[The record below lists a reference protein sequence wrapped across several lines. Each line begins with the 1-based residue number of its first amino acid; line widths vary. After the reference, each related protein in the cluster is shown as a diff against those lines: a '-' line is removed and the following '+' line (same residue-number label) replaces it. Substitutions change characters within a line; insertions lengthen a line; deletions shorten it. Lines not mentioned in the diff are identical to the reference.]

1 MTKHSLINVA
11 LVSGVEEHEG
21 RKIQCSDSV
30 AGEKKKKEKK
40 KTTTF
45 QNIYLPLIHSLVEKH
60 ILMQRKIN

>member
-40 KTTTF
+40 KLPLF
-45 QNIYLPLIHSLVEKH
+45 RIYIYL
-60 ILMQRKIN
+60 

>member
-30 AGEKKKKEKK
+30 AGEKKKKLPL
-40 KTTTF
+40 F
-45 QNIYLPLIHSLVEKH
+45 RIYIYL
-60 ILMQRKIN
+60 

>member
-1 MTKHSLINVA
+1 M
-11 LVSGVEEHEG
+11 SGVEEHEG

>member
-40 KTTTF
+40 KNYHFSEYIFTSDSQLSGETHF
-45 QNIYLPLIHSLVEKH
+45 NAA
-60 ILMQRKIN
+60 